1 MNKRY
6 FFIICFAI
14 LGGVVF
20 VFSLGI
26 EDAYR
31 FNPALVMS
39 RVSYMASNFPYIKAE
54 EVPEEEINIKKQEID
69 SGVIKSIYLTGY
81 SAGSRVMKK
90 YANNVIDTTQIN
102 AVVIDIKDYSG
113 YVFYDTKI
121 PEVEKYGSKD
131 IRIGNIDSLIKG
143 LHDKG
148 VYVIARIAVFQDP
161 VLARSRPDIAVKAE
175 DNLSSFMSF
184 FAALKLWLDR
194 MNLAWIDPASK
205 EAWDYN
211 IAIAKDALE
220 RGFDEINFDYIRFPS
235 DGDLKSMKFPIW
247 DGKTQRR
254 EVIKEFFKY
263 LRESMPSAKLS
274 VDLFGLTAVNYD
286 DLGVGQNIDD
296 AFEYFDYICPMVY
309 PSHYA
314 NGFLGHEN
322 PADYPY
328 EVVKYS
334 MEKAKKR
341 LASYKE
347 LNETEDKK
355 INAVLRPWLQDFD
368 YKAVYDT
375 SMVKSEIQA
384 VQDALGEDYKGY
396 MMWSPSNFYTT
407 EAIKP

>member
-1 MNKRY
+1 
-6 FFIICFAI
+6 
-14 LGGVVF
+14 
-20 VFSLGI
+20 
-26 EDAYR
+26 
-31 FNPALVMS
+31 
-39 RVSYMASNFPYIKAE
+39 
-54 EVPEEEINIKKQEID
+54 
-69 SGVIKSIYLTGY
+69 
-81 SAGSRVMKK
+81 
-90 YANNVIDTTQIN
+90 
-102 AVVIDIKDYSG
+102 
-113 YVFYDTKI
+113 
-121 PEVEKYGSKD
+121 
-131 IRIGNIDSLIKG
+131 
-143 LHDKG
+143 
-148 VYVIARIAVFQDP
+148 
-161 VLARSRPDIAVKAE
+161 
-175 DNLSSFMSF
+175 
-184 FAALKLWLDR
+184 

-384 VQDALGEDYKGY
+384 VLDALGDDYKGY

>member
-1 MNKRY
+1 M
-6 FFIICFAI
+6 
-14 LGGVVF
+14 V
-20 VFSLGI
+20 
-26 EDAYR
+26 
-31 FNPALVMS
+31 
-39 RVSYMASNFPYIKAE
+39 SNFPYIKAE
-54 EVPEEEINIKKQEID
+54 EAPEEEINIKKQEID

-81 SAGSRVMKK
+81 SAGSRVMTK

-235 DGDLKSMKFPIW
+235 DGDLKSMKFPVW

-384 VQDALGEDYKGY
+384 VLDALGDDYKGY